1 MEDLKLI
8 TIGLIIFASNL
19 FSALFKKTKI
29 PDVLPLTIIGI
40 ILGPISGIL
49 HPEEFGFI
57 GEILGPIALI
67 LMLFDGGSHFQI
79 NTLKT
84 TLLNS
89 YKLLFST
96 FLYTTFSTTLFSFFL
111 LGYDFLPSLFIG
123 LILGNISPA
132 VVVPLIKL
140 ISIPEKTKNILFIE
154 SAISDVF
161 SIILSLSILN
171 IIQLGNIH
179 LGKIIGLQMIGSI
192 VLAIIFGTIGA
203 LIWSTILD
211 KIRQFPNTMFTSL
224 AFLFVLFGL
233 SDFLGFN
240 GPITAL
246 TFGMILANSK
256 KIPKDI
262 LNRLGASNFEEFN
275 DMERTL
281 FSEVIF
287 IVKTFF
293 FIFLGISIQLNNIK
307 LIVLGFLLTIIIFI
321 GRVLITKYTVISFT
335 NKLERGII
343 ASIIPKGLATAVLA
357 DIPIQLFQGQ
367 DIQMWLDI
375 RSLVYSVIL
384 FSILLTSLLIYLQE
398 NSLIDEQVEQYL

>member
-1 MEDLKLI
+1 M
-8 TIGLIIFASNL
+8 
-19 FSALFKKTKI
+19 
-29 PDVLPLTIIGI
+29 
-40 ILGPISGIL
+40 
-49 HPEEFGFI
+49 
-57 GEILGPIALI
+57 
-67 LMLFDGGSHFQI
+67 
-79 NTLKT
+79 
-84 TLLNS
+84 
-89 YKLLFST
+89 
-96 FLYTTFSTTLFSFFL
+96 FSFIL
-111 LGYDFLPSLFIG
+111 LGYDLLPSLFIG

-140 ISIPEKTKNILFIE
+140 ISIPEKIKNILFIE

-171 IIQLGNIH
+171 IIQLGNVHI
-179 LGKIIGLQMIGSI
+179 GKIIGLEMIGSI

-203 LIWSTILD
+203 LIWSTILN

-233 SDFLGFN
+233 SDFFGFN

-256 KIPKDI
+256 KIPNDI
-262 LNRLGASNFEEFN
+262 LNRLGASKFEEFN

-287 IVKTFF
+287 LVKTFF

-307 LIVLGFLLTIIIFI
+307 LILFGFILTLVIFI
-321 GRVLITKYTVISFT
+321 GRVFITKLTVNQFT
-335 NKLERGII
+335 SKVDRGII

-357 DIPIQLFQGQ
+357 DIPIQLFKNQ
-367 DIQMWLDI
+367 DVQMWLDI

-384 FSILLTSLLIYLQE
+384 FSILLTSILIYLQE
-398 NSLIDEQVEQYL
+398 NKLIDDKVEDHL